1 MDTEKYKYLIDILLQ
16 ISRPILITG
25 ESGVGKTSLI
35 VPYLFSL
42 KTPTNQSQSVVS
54 TIFLNF
60 SAKTKPK

>member
-1 MDTEKYKYLIDILLQ
+1 M
-16 ISRPILITG
+16 LITG
-25 ESGVGKTSLI
+25 ESGVGKTSLL

-42 KTPTNQSQSVVS
+42 KNNSQPNQPIVT